1 MASLTQEDSSCFKY
15 MLSLYLHNNVQFGV
29 SKQLMECLTEF
40 NKWQNITFLVEW
52 LEEKQGGSSLEEKS
66 IFLAGAI
73 DRHIDDVLAFCFGSR
88 D

>member
-15 MLSLYLHNNVQFGV
+15 MLSLYLYNNVLFGI
-29 SKQLMECLTEF
+29 SKQLMECLKEF

-52 LEEKQGGSSLEEKS
+52 LEEKQEGSSLEDKG

-73 DRHIDDVLAFCFGSR
+73 DRHIDEVLTFCSGSR
-88 D
+88 S